1 MTERPLTQHDVER
14 LIVRIG
20 DELEEETYR
29 YATLSDTAAA
39 AEADYKLKAARLFLT
54 LAAEG
59 TKLLAAEKQAKVD
72 VGSAEEYRTWKIA
85 EARRQASREALLS
98 YRARLDATRT
108 LSANI
113 RHQT

>member
-1 MTERPLTQHDVER
+1 MKVLTQHDVEH
-14 LIVRIG
+14 LIVRLG

-29 YATLSDTAAA
+29 YAKLSDAAA
-39 AEADYKLKAARLFLT
+39 EHEADYKLKAGRLLLT
-54 LAAEG
+54 LAADST
-59 TKLLAAEKQAKVD
+59 TKLTAAEKQARVD
-72 VGSAEEYRTWKIA
+72 VGSTDEYRAWKIA

-98 YRARLDATRT
+98 LRARLDATRT